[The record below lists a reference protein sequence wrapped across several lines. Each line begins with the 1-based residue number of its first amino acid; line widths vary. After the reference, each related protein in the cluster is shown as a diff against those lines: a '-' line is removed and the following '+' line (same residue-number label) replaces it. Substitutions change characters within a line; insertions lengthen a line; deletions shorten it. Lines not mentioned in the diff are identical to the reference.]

1 MADLTAEAMEAL
13 IRRYFQACND
23 ADVDVMMA
31 CFVPEGTHYFP
42 ADMYGGPFR
51 GAATIARRWAEAVAQ
66 LGSRWTIDRMIVD
79 PASAQAAIEW
89 THFKTKAG
97 VVLRGD
103 EWYLFD
109 RPTGLIHE
117 IRAYYASPQDRNYD
131 RLELAGFD
139 YAGRGYPTDV
149 PADLQLSEGAEV
161 TGG

>member
-1 MADLTAEAMEAL
+1 VADLTAEAMGAL

-23 ADVDVMMA
+23 ADVEVMTA
-31 CFVPEGTHYFP
+31 CFVPDGTHYFP

-51 GAATIARRWAEAVAQ
+51 GAATIARRWAEAVDQ

-79 PASAQAAIEW
+79 AASAQAAIEW
-89 THFKTKAG
+89 THFKTKVG

-109 RPTGLIHE
+109 RSSGLIQE
-117 IRAYYASPQDRNYD
+117 IRAYYASPQDRSYD

-139 YAGRGYPTDV
+139 YADRGYPTQV
-149 PADLQLSEGAEV
+149 PTDLRLDDGAEAN
-161 TGG
+161 GD